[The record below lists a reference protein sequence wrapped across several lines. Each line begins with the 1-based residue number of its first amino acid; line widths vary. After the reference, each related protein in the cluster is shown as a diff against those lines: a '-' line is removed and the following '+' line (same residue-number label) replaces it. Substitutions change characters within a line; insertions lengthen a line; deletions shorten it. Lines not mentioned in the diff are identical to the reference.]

1 MGSEMCIRDSSTEVS
16 FRIIDQPP
24 NQITWE
30 SHEIALPSNES
41 AVINP
46 YYSGPSIESWEVS
59 PPLPSGL
66 QLSDDGTIEG
76 VPDSRTD
83 WSEYTIWGNNS
94 GGSSSSSIWIAVHD
108 LFADQDDLLR
118 GMGQTNWGGWPSPIL
133 PIGEWAFPVAFSEG
147 GYTSQIP
154 VISASHVGKGKM
166 LGYGHESWVLSL
178 IHI

>member
-1 MGSEMCIRDSSTEVS
+1 MASRWTGDRRNLRHCNRFAGMVYSHDMGQQHRRGDFTEVS
-16 FRIIDQPP
+16 FRVIDQPP

-30 SHEIALPSNES
+30 SQEIALPSNES

-46 YYSGPSIESWEVS
+46 YYSGPPIESWEVS
-59 PPLPSGL
+59 PALPSGL

-118 GMGQTNWGGWPSPIL
+118 GMGQTNWGDGHLRS
-133 PIGEWAFPVAFSEG
+133 
-147 GYTSQIP
+147 SQ
-154 VISASHVGKGKM
+154 
-166 LGYGHESWVLSL
+166 
-178 IHI
+178 